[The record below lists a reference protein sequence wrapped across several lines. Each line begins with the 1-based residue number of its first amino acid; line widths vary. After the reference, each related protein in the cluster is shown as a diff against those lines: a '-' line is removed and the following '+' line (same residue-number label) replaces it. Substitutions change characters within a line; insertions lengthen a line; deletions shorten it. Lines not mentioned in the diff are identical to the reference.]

1 MKVCDHQCWARSFKN
16 IYIIEACV
24 AERRF
29 IRSELCPYEHF
40 PSGLATAAAH
50 LC

>member
-16 IYIIEACV
+16 IYIIEACA

-29 IRSELCPYEHF
+29 IRSEL
-40 PSGLATAAAH
+40 LTKDVDKRD
-50 LC
+50 